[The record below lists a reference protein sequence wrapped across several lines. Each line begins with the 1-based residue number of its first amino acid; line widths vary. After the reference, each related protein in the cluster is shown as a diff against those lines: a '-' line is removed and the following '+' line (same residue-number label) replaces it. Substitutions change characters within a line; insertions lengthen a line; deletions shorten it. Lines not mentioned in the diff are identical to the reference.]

1 MNWTQGPRPMWGA
14 PLTAVRQALVL
25 SLQMTAG
32 VCDILTDWLQPV
44 ETEADPAP
52 WYDHLEE
59 ALPGW

>member
-1 MNWTQGPRPMWGA
+1 MWGA

>member
-1 MNWTQGPRPMWGA
+1 MWGA

-32 VCDILTDWLQPV
+32 VCDILTDWLQGPLDDKSA
-44 ETEADPAP
+44 TAQPDMTQT
-52 WYDHLEE
+52 DI